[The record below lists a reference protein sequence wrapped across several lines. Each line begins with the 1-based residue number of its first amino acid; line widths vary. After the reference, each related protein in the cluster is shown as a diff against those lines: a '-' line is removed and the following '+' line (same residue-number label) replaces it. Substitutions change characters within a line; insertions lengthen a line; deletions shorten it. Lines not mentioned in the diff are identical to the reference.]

1 MQELINHIT
10 NLELLSFYGW
20 WQFGVCLFAS
30 VALLAIW
37 RHIGRKQGDLG
48 QVWLAMSVMCWSV
61 SGLVDMYY
69 STSFLRNW
77 QSVLEGLPDVSD
89 FVLSEQVSNAEINE
103 EASSLSWNIWRSVFS
118 LLNSLFILLALPWFR
133 YIPKQ
138 IEGLIHSKFWIYI
151 VGLPFVFALLPTL
164 SHLISPNVSP
174 LIRETDVYY
183 SILTLIFLGMVMWSS
198 FAKRRLPILAW
209 LSLLCILITFVAQVY
224 KVIGSEQEVMLF
236 SAIFKTSLIMIF
248 FALALSWVK
257 ELSENTIADLNQ
269 IKFKLER
276 IQLTPTQVSHQ
287 VEMMMDQ
294 KTYQFKLT
302 ETYYNIL
309 EQFVTKKKENQ
320 QGGWL
325 EIKPKNESRDGKT
338 YDIQDYNQ
346 IKRLLHAILDGV
358 YGKNQWNQELHYE
371 SLKDQLLERSEEAA
385 RLVRLRHIP

>member
-1 MQELINHIT
+1 MKELIKHIT

-30 VALLAIW
+30 IALLAIW

-48 QVWLAMSVMCWSV
+48 QVWLAMSVLCWSA

-69 STSFLRNW
+69 STSFL
-77 QSVLEGLPDVSD
+77 QSWKGILMELPALSETL
-89 FVLSEQVSNAEINE
+89 LSEQLVQEEKIQ
-103 EASSLSWNIWRSVFS
+103 EASSISWNIWRSVFS

-138 IEGLIHSKFWIYI
+138 IEGLVQSKFWIYI

-164 SHLISPNVSP
+164 SHLVSPNVSP

-183 SILTLIFLGMVMWSS
+183 SILTLVFLGMVMWSS

-209 LSLLCILITFVAQVY
+209 LSLICILITFVAQVY
-224 KVIGSEQEVMLF
+224 KVAGSEQEVMLF

-269 IKFKLER
+269 IRFKLDKS
-276 IQLTPTQVSHQ
+276 QLSPTQISYE
-287 VEMMMDQ
+287 VEMTLGQ
-294 KTYQFKLT
+294 KVFNFQLT
-302 ETYYNIL
+302 ETYYSIL
-309 EQFVTKKKENQ
+309 EKFIQKRREDQ
-320 QGGWL
+320 LGGWL
-325 EIKPKNESRDGKT
+325 EIKPKNETRSGKL

-346 IKRLLHAILDGV
+346 IKRLLNSILDGI
-358 YGKNQWNQELHYE
+358 YGKKQWTQELHYE
-371 SLKDQLLERSEEAA
+371 SLKEQLIERSEDAA
-385 RLVRLRHIP
+385 RLVRLRYRP

>member
-89 FVLSEQVSNAEINE
+89 LVLSEQISKAEMNE

-138 IEGLIHSKFWIYI
+138 IEGLIHSKFWVYI
-151 VGLPFVFALLPTL
+151 VGLPFVFALLPT
-164 SHLISPNVSP
+164 
-174 LIRETDVYY
+174 
-183 SILTLIFLGMVMWSS
+183 
-198 FAKRRLPILAW
+198 
-209 LSLLCILITFVAQVY
+209 
-224 KVIGSEQEVMLF
+224 
-236 SAIFKTSLIMIF
+236 
-248 FALALSWVK
+248 
-257 ELSENTIADLNQ
+257 
-269 IKFKLER
+269 
-276 IQLTPTQVSHQ
+276 
-287 VEMMMDQ
+287 
-294 KTYQFKLT
+294 
-302 ETYYNIL
+302 
-309 EQFVTKKKENQ
+309 
-320 QGGWL
+320 
-325 EIKPKNESRDGKT
+325 
-338 YDIQDYNQ
+338 
-346 IKRLLHAILDGV
+346 
-358 YGKNQWNQELHYE
+358 
-371 SLKDQLLERSEEAA
+371 
-385 RLVRLRHIP
+385 

>member
-30 VALLAIW
+30 IALLAIW

-89 FVLSEQVSNAEINE
+89 LVLSEQISNAEINE

-138 IEGLIHSKFWIYI
+138 IEGLILSKFWVYI

-164 SHLISPNVSP
+164 SHLVSPNVSP

-257 ELSENTIADLNQ
+257 ELSENTIADLRQ
-269 IKFKLER
+269 IKFKLEKKH
-276 IQLTPTQVSHQ
+276 LTPTQVSFQ
-287 VEMMMDQ
+287 VEMTMDQ
-294 KTYQFKLT
+294 KTHQFNLT

-309 EQFVTKKKENQ
+309 KQFVAKRRENQ
-320 QGGWL
+320 RGGWL

-346 IKRLLHAILDGV
+346 IKRLLHAILDGI
-358 YGKNQWNQELHYE
+358 YGKNKWNHELHYE
-371 SLKDQLLERSEEAA
+371 SLKEHLLERSEDAA
-385 RLVRLRHIP
+385 RLVRLKYMP